1 MDETT
6 DTKETVAN
14 TGGLPKEIKAMQDRA
29 MASGDMVERLRGF
42 STLISAA
49 NGLVTRIKRV
59 TRDHEKN
66 LKQVEAEIEF
76 LARHKAKED
85 MTFRALRGTYGSP
98 EKVMETFNT
107 LCRTY
112 AKDYVMEVVKLG
124 SGRLGTPVGV
134 NLLGMRMAGRDEADV
149 NYERAVVPA
158 LANIVEDQKAYLE
171 LKDSSLQSEHETVL
185 MFVSTIAD
193 QRLALEAAVR
203 EYERERK
210 EAAVSMQPDDIKRL
224 DADEFKIRLA
234 LLPQKQR
241 DAEVAALKE
250 T

>member
-1 MDETT
+1 MD
-6 DTKETVAN
+6 DQNETVAN
-14 TGGLPKEIKAMQDRA
+14 TSGLPKEIQAMQDRA
-29 MASGDMVERLRGF
+29 KEAGDLVERLRGF

-49 NGLVTRIKRV
+49 NGLVTRIKRI
-59 TRDHEKN
+59 TREHENN

-76 LARHKAKED
+76 LARHKTKED
-85 MTFRALRGTYGSP
+85 MAFRALRGTYGSP
-98 EKVMETFNT
+98 EKVLETFNV

-112 AKDYVMEVVKLG
+112 APEYVKEMLKLG
-124 SGRLGTPVGV
+124 SARLGAPIGM

-149 NYERAVVPA
+149 NFERAVVPA
-158 LANIVEDQKAYLE
+158 LTNLADDQRSYLD
-171 LKDSSLQSEHETVL
+171 LKDTSLETEHEAVL
-185 MFVSTIAD
+185 KFVSTIAD

-210 EAAVSMQPDDIKRL
+210 EAAGSMQPEDIKRL

-241 DAEVAALKE
+241 DAEMEVLKDK
-250 T
+250 

>member
-1 MDETT
+1 MD
-6 DTKETVAN
+6 DTEETVAN
-14 TGGLPKEIKAMQDRA
+14 TSGLPKEIKAMQDRA
-29 MASGDMVERLRGF
+29 MKAADPVERLRGF

-49 NGLVTRIKRV
+49 NGLVTRIKRL
-59 TRDHEKN
+59 TREHEKN

-85 MTFRALRGTYGSP
+85 MAFRALRGTYSSP
-98 EKVMETFNT
+98 EKVLDTFND

-112 AKDYVMEVVKLG
+112 APDYVMDVVKLG
-124 SGRLGTPVGV
+124 SYRLGAAIGM

-149 NYERAVVPA
+149 NYEKAVIPA
-158 LANIVEDQKAYLE
+158 LGNITEDQRSYLE
-171 LKDSSLQSEHETVL
+171 LKDTSLQSEHETVL
-185 MFVSTIAD
+185 KYVSTIAD

-210 EAAVSMQPDDIKRL
+210 DAAVSMQPADVKRL
-224 DADEFKIRLA
+224 DADEFKTRLA

-241 DAEVAALKE
+241 DAELAALKDK
-250 T
+250 